1 MDMTVQTPFIFK
13 EDINMAING
22 TQFNDNNTVN
32 GDGLFHTELV
42 GTSGNDIINGL
53 AGDDILKGLAG
64 NDTLDGGSGADRML
78 GGLNDDVYFVD
89 NIFDQVTENANEG
102 TDTIKAFDSYT
113 MPNNVEI
120 LFLQGTADISGFG
133 NNQNNITLLGNIGN
147 NYLKGG
153 TGINVLNGMAGSDT
167 LEGGLGDDFYIVDN
181 PGDKIVEAPGTG
193 IETVL
198 SFVNWDLRVSF
209 KPGNPSQKNDPGV
222 EGLDHLTLVG
232 NAKINGTGNKL
243 DNTIKGN
250 GSGNLLSGLGGK
262 DTLYGFG
269 GADTLLGDGGDDVLV
284 GYNGALNEVDILVG
298 GSGADT
304 FVLGD
309 ANQMGYGGD
318 GDGGLAYILDF
329 NFMEQDKIRVQG
341 SFEDYRLENAFK
353 PGVGSDDLADTLVF
367 RGNELVAIV
376 ADRSG
381 FQVDVRLDFDPV

>member
-1 MDMTVQTPFIFK
+1 
-13 EDINMAING
+13 MAING

-32 GDGLFHTELV
+32 GDGLFHAELV

-64 NDTLDGGSGADRML
+64 NDFLDGGSGKDQMF
-78 GGLNDDVYFVD
+78 GGLNDDVYIVE
-89 NIFDQVTENANEG
+89 NTADQVIENANEG
-102 TDTIKAFDSYT
+102 TDTIRSFVSYT

-120 LFLQGTADISGFG
+120 LFLQGTADLNGFG
-133 NNQNNITLLGNIGN
+133 NNQNNTTLLGNSGN

-153 TGINVLNGMAGSDT
+153 NGINVLNGMAGSDT

-198 SFVNWDLRVSF
+198 SFVDWDLRVSF

-232 NAKINGTGNKL
+232 NATINGTGNKL

-250 GSGNLLSGLGGK
+250 GAGNLLSGLGGK
-262 DTLYGFG
+262 DTLRGFG
-269 GADTLLGDGGDDVLV
+269 GADTLLGNEGNDVLV
-284 GYNGALNEVDILVG
+284 GYNGALNEVDLLIG

-309 ANQMGYGGD
+309 ANQMGYVGD
-318 GDGGLAYILDF
+318 GDGGFAFILDF
-329 NFMEQDKIRVQG
+329 NFLEQDKIQVKG

-353 PGVGSDDLADTLVF
+353 PGIGSDTLEDTLVF
-367 RGNELVAIV
+367 RGNELVAVV

-381 FQVDVRLDFDPV
+381 FEVDVRFDFIPL